1 MAVNIMTNTMMMTS
15 SPGTVSSNLP
25 SQICSPLTSAQEDSL
40 ICDEILDLNE
50 LNKTPENTRRRSGQ
64 TPLSVMMDSFSAE
77 SLPPTVMA
85 VSDPSQL
92 NDSRV
97 LQNLLK
103 NEHRFAP
110 TVPDFMRTVQRGEI
124 LPEHRKLVA
133 DWMLGIIHEK
143 QSQPEVFCVAINL
156 MDRFLCTC
164 QIRKSQLQLLGAV
177 CILVASK
184 VREPRAIPGS
194 DLIKYTDDSI
204 TADELKVSQEQE
216 YVYLTYTSL
225 SRAIGIL

>member
-1 MAVNIMTNTMMMTS
+1 MASVMMTNTMMMS
-15 SPGTVSSNLP
+15 SPMPPAALSA
-25 SQICSPLTSAQEDSL
+25 CSPMTANEDSL

-50 LNKTPENTRRRSGQ
+50 LNKTPDNPRRMSG
-64 TPLSVMMDSFSAE
+64 MDHSFSAE

-85 VSDPSQL
+85 ISDPSQL

-97 LQNLLK
+97 LQNLLR

-110 TVPDFMRTVQRGEI
+110 TVPDFMTTVQRGEI

-164 QIRKSQLQLLGAV
+164 QIKKSQLQLLGAV
-177 CILVASK
+177 CVLVASK
-184 VREPRAIPGS
+184 VREPRSIPGS

-204 TADELKVSQEQE
+204 TAEELKVSNIN
-216 YVYLTYTSL
+216 VFSKI
-225 SRAIGIL
+225 AIKKV

>member
-1 MAVNIMTNTMMMTS
+1 MAVNIMTMNMVI
-15 SPGTVSSNLP
+15 SPGAVQPPQQPASFQPLR
-25 SQICSPLTSAQEDSL
+25 CSPSDLQTDDSL
-40 ICDEILDLNE
+40 ICNEVLDLNA
-50 LNKTPENTRRRSGQ
+50 LNKTPENQPQPRIHHHGSS
-64 TPLSVMMDSFSAE
+64 PLFAAE
-77 SLPPTVMA
+77 ALPPTVMA

-97 LQNLLK
+97 LQNLLR

-110 TVPDFMRTVQRGEI
+110 TVPDFMANVQVGQI
-124 LPEHRKLVA
+124 NADHRKLVA

-156 MDRFLCTC
+156 MDRFLCKC

-177 CILVASK
+177 CVLIASK
-184 VREPRAIPGS
+184 IREPRPIPGG

-204 TADELKVSQEQE
+204 TADELKVSVSFMSMFTRNQ
-216 YVYLTYTSL
+216 VS
-225 SRAIGIL
+225 

>member
-1 MAVNIMTNTMMMTS
+1 MMTTS
-15 SPGTVSSNLP
+15 SPGPSTLSSKM
-25 SQICSPLTSAQEDSL
+25 CSPMTSANEDSL

-50 LNKTPENTRRRSGQ
+50 LNKTPENPRRLSH
-64 TPLSVMMDSFSAE
+64 TPLSVAMDSFSAE

-85 VSDPSQL
+85 ISDPSQL

-97 LQNLLK
+97 LQNLLR

-110 TVPDFMRTVQRGEI
+110 SVPDFMTTVQRGEI

-143 QSQPEVFCVAINL
+143 QSQPEVFWVAINL

-184 VREPRAIPGS
+184 IREPRSIPGS

-204 TADELKVSQEQE
+204 TAEELKVSLF
-216 YVYLTYTSL
+216 VTIKL
-225 SRAIGIL
+225 